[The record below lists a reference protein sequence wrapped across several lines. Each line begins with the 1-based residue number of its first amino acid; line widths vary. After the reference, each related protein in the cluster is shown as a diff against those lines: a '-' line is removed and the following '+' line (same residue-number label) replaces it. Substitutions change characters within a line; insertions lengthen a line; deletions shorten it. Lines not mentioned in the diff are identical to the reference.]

1 MEITLWLL
9 NVKASAW
16 EDNQVKWMLQD
27 YYLAQEPIQQFS
39 SEGRDHSVLGG
50 ADPYARNR
58 LLHVRACR
66 GCGDSLCNDLC
77 ILLIAYLIKED
88 LLCEKKKKQKKLKLS
103 VG

>member
-27 YYLAQEPIQQFS
+27 YYLAQEPIQQFG

-50 ADPYARNR
+50 ADPDARNR
-58 LLHVRACR
+58 LLRITACR
-66 GCGDSLCNDLC
+66 GHGDSLCNHLC
-77 ILLIAYLIKED
+77 ILLIAYLIKEH
-88 LLCEKKKKQKKLKLS
+88 LLCGKKKKSKKSKKS
-103 VG
+103 